1 MIDTK
6 SQILRKKYPVLAIAI
21 ALVAVVGTACA
32 SDTNSTPDDA
42 TVVITT
48 TYALTFIAERIGGDR
63 ISLTQLVK
71 PGVEAHDFEPAPSD
85 VRAISES
92 DLFIY
97 NHPAF
102 ESWALNAAAAASG
115 DNENSTVAVWTVNLE
130 GEGEGHGGQEHER
143 STLDAHVWLNPL
155 KAQEQADR
163 ILSALTEV
171 DPDGSQIFTR
181 NADALDIELRALDE
195 LIAAQLTNC
204 DLYDVVVSHLAFG
217 HMAERYGFNQIG
229 LAGLSPEFESGPSQ
243 IATVIEKI
251 DELGINHI
259 LQEPIVSVR
268 LAETVSAETGAQLLV
283 LHPLEVRTGD
293 EASQD
298 LSYIDIMKKNADALG
313 TAMACAG

>member
-48 TYALTFIAERIGGDR
+48 TYPLTFIAERIGGDR

>member
-48 TYALTFIAERIGGDR
+48 TYPLTFIAERIGGDR

-217 HMAERYGFNQIG
+217 HMAERYGFHQIG
-229 LAGLSPEFESGPSQ
+229 LAGLSPEFDSGPSQ

>member
-6 SQILRKKYPVLAIAI
+6 SQILRRKYSALAIAI
-21 ALVAVVGTACA
+21 ALVAVVSASCA

-42 TVVITT
+42 TAVITT
-48 TYALTFIAERIGGDR
+48 TYPLTFIAERIGGDR

-143 STLDAHVWLNPL
+143 STLDAHVWLNTL

>member
-21 ALVAVVGTACA
+21 ALVAVVGAACA

-48 TYALTFIAERIGGDR
+48 TYPLTFIAERIGGDR
-63 ISLTQLVK
+63 ISVTQLVK

-115 DNENSTVAVWTVNLE
+115 DNENSTVAVWTVNL
-130 GEGEGHGGQEHER
+130 EGEGHGGQEHER